1 LIRVWGFSDRPKR
14 VCLGPKRPGGADGVN
29 SGFAPPRGFVTGSVH
44 LAMMAAAQRDD
55 EFVAHLAPERP
66 MLREPKVMR
75 IRRLAP
81 TNQTGLLGHE
91 LAVALV
97 PKSPR
102 YSHSSA
108 CDALKK
114 LLRSASVNHSSHLR
128 FLCLAYFPPV

>member
-91 LAVALV
+91 FAVALV

-102 YSHSSA
+102 LRYREQ
-108 CDALKK
+108 ALVDVVGSGRFAR
-114 LLRSASVNHSSHLR
+114 LRCSRILR
-128 FLCLAYFPPV
+128 